1 MSLMN
6 PEKTPATMHLYEGGG
21 RSGEKCRFF
30 GWHFIISIIGAEANP
45 FVLRQTPL
53 RWLKS
58 TLMTLRRW
66 ASSSRSNSAS
76 EQARDLILASNPR
89 FLGMENHLGPFP
101 EASDGPEG
109 REQPEWSVGGHV
121 F

>member
-1 MSLMN
+1 M
-6 PEKTPATMHLYEGGG
+6 GGG
-21 RSGEKCRFF
+21 GQGKNAGFL

-58 TLMTLRRW
+58 TSTTLRRW
-66 ASSSRSNSAS
+66 VSSSRRNSAS
-76 EQARDLILASNPR
+76 EQARDLNLASNPR

-109 REQPEWSVGGHV
+109 QEQPVWAVGGQGQHHGV
-121 F
+121 TWPRSILKTCF